1 MTRAVTP
8 DQGTAGQG
16 IADQRTPAE
25 VRAVPRSRLR
35 RADALRTAA
44 GSLRSRSWRAGLS
57 ALGIAI
63 GIGAGVAVLGVSASS
78 RAALLAELGAEG
90 NLLTVSAG
98 QDVTGAPAPLPGAA
112 SGMIARIPPVQTVTA
127 VGYVPGVLV
136 RRTAAV
142 PAVDSGGISVL
153 ATQTSLL
160 HTLGGQVAR
169 GVFLNAAT
177 IHYPAVVLGAIAAR
191 TLGITRVPPG
201 TLVYLGG
208 RYFSVVGILRPVPL
222 APEIDEAALVG
233 FPVANALLGLGG
245 HATEI
250 YLRAQPDQ
258 VQAVAAVLPFTANP
272 ALPEGVQVSL
282 PSQVLAAR
290 AQARSALTGLFLAL
304 GGVAVGVGGI
314 GIANIMVISV
324 LERRAEIGLRRAL
337 GATRRHVAV
346 QFLTESALLS
356 AFGGLGGV
364 LLGAGATVGYA
375 VSTGQAVVVPPE
387 AAGGG
392 LAVAIGVGVVAGVYP
407 ALRAARLPPA
417 EALRSMT

>member
-8 DQGTAGQG
+8 AVDVPGSAPGTG
-16 IADQRTPAE
+16 P
-25 VRAVPRSRLR
+25 AVPRSRLR
-35 RADALRTAA
+35 AGDTLRTAA
-44 GSLRSRSWRAGLS
+44 GSLRSRAWRAALS

-63 GIGAGVAVLGVSASS
+63 GIGAGVAVLGISATS
-78 RAALLAELGAEG
+78 RAALLSELGAEG

-98 QDVTGAPAPLPGAA
+98 QDVTGAPAPLPAA
-112 SGMIARIPPVQTVTA
+112 APAMIARIPPVQTVSA
-127 VGYVPGVLV
+127 VGYVPGAAV

-142 PAVDSGGISVL
+142 PAVSSGGISVL

-160 HTLGGQVAR
+160 RTLGGRVAR
-169 GVFLNAAT
+169 GAFLNAAT
-177 IHYPAVVLGAIAAR
+177 IHFPAVVLGAVAAR
-191 TLGITRVPPG
+191 TLGITRVGPG
-201 TLVYLGG
+201 TLVYVGG
-208 RYFSVVGILRPVPL
+208 QYFSVAGVLRPVPL

-233 FPVANALLGLGG
+233 FPIADARLGLGG

-250 YLRAQPDQ
+250 YLRSRPDQ
-258 VQAVAAVLPFTANP
+258 VQAVASVLPFTANP
-272 ALPEGVQVSL
+272 ALPEGVQVSQ

-337 GATRRHVAV
+337 GATRRQVAA

-356 AFGGLGGV
+356 ALGGLGGV

-375 VSTGQAVVVPPE
+375 VSTGQAVVVPP
-387 AAGGG
+387 AAAAGG
-392 LAVAIGVGVVAGVYP
+392 LAVAVAVGVAAGVYP
-407 ALRAARLPPA
+407 AVHAARLPPA
-417 EALRSMT
+417 DALRALP

>member
-1 MTRAVTP
+1 VTP
-8 DQGTAGQG
+8 A
-16 IADQRTPAE
+16 ATPA
-25 VRAVPRSRLR
+25 VSADRGAAAAMPRSRLR
-35 RADALRTAA
+35 AGDTLRAAG
-44 GSLRSRSWRAGLS
+44 GSLRSRALRAALS

-78 RAALLAELGAEG
+78 RAALLSELGSEG

-98 QDVTGAPAPLPGAA
+98 QDVTGAPAPLPA
-112 SGMIARIPPVQTVTA
+112 SATAMIARIPPVQTVSA
-127 VGYVPGVLV
+127 VGYVPGMLV

-160 HTLGGQVAR
+160 RTLGGRVAR

-177 IHYPAVVLGAIAAR
+177 VHFPAVVLGAVAAR
-191 TLGITRVPPG
+191 TLGITRVASG

-208 RYFSVVGILRPVPL
+208 QYFSVVGILRPVPL

-233 FPVANALLGLGG
+233 FPVADAQLGLGG

-250 YLRAQPDQ
+250 YLRARPDQ
-258 VQAVAAVLPFTANP
+258 VQAVASVLPFTANP
-272 ALPEGVQVSL
+272 ALPEGVQVSQ

-290 AQARSALTGLFLAL
+290 AQAGSALTGLFLAL

-337 GATRRHVAV
+337 GATRRQVAA

-356 AFGGLGGV
+356 ALGGAGGV
-364 LLGAGATVGYA
+364 LLGAAATVGYA
-375 VSTGQAVVVPPE
+375 VSTRQAVVVPPE
-387 AAGGG
+387 AAAGG
-392 LAVAIGVGVVAGVYP
+392 LAVAAAVGVVAGVYP
-407 ALRAARLPPA
+407 AARAARLPPA
-417 EALRSMT
+417 DALRSVGGS